1 MNNMEFYSF
10 RIGGII
16 LELLFPYI
24 LETIKIKRNKF
35 EYREREREHLQKY
48 EPPYAP
54 TFCVPLDI

>member
-35 EYREREREHLQKY
+35 EYRERERAFTK
-48 EPPYAP
+48 
-54 TFCVPLDI
+54 I